1 MAKGVMSSAVACR
14 AVASCGGWKTF
25 LTILLKI
32 ARDPSPGMT
41 NLVAGRQL
49 RMRNFAIGYHAD
61 TNSKVAMAFTRGTFW
76 RLAQVL
82 K

>member
-1 MAKGVMSSAVACR
+1 MANGAISSFVMSSAVE
-14 AVASCGGWKTF
+14 TF
-25 LTILLKI
+25 LTILLKQVEI
-32 ARDPSPGMT
+32 LRLDDK
-41 NLVAGRQL
+41 LVGGRQL

-61 TNSKVAMAFTRGTFW
+61 TNSRIAMALTRWTFW